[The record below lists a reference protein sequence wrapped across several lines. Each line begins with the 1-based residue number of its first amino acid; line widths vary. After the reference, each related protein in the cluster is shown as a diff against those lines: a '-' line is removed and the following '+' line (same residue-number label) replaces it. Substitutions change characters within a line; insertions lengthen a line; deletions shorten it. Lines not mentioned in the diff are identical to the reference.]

1 MWGKWRLSNLR
12 LILKSKDIRYIIMN
26 ATNPWTPEEE
36 LKMVNAVKEK
46 VTYEQ
51 IAESHGR
58 SVNSIKYRLLAYAVD
73 MVLKNGAKEADLVLE
88 LGLYE
93 DDLKKE
99 LRRREAPK
107 PVDSKPVA
115 KPVATKPVAKPV
127 ATKPVA
133 KPVATKA
140 KSTLTGVDE
149 LKDILKLVDSLQGR
163 LTRYINA
170 SK

>member
-36 LKMVNAVKEK
+36 LKMVNSVKEK

-73 MVLKNGAKEADLVLE
+73 MVLKNGAKEADLILE

-99 LRRREAPK
+99 LKRREAPK
-107 PVDSKPVA
+107 PVVTKPVTT
-115 KPVATKPVAKPV
+115 KPVATKPV
-127 ATKPVA
+127 TT

>member
-1 MWGKWRLSNLR
+1 
-12 LILKSKDIRYIIMN
+12 MN

-36 LKMVNAVKEK
+36 LKMVNSVKEK

-73 MVLKNGAKEADLVLE
+73 MVLKNGAKEADLILE

-99 LRRREAPK
+99 LKRREAPK
-107 PVDSKPVA
+107 PVVTKPVTT
-115 KPVATKPVAKPV
+115 KPVATKPV
-127 ATKPVA
+127 TT